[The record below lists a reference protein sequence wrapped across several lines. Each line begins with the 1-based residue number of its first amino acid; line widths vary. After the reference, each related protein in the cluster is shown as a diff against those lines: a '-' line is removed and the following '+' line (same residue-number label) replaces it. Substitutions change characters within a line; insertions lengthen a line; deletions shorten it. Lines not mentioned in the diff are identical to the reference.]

1 MNHIEQLWNKMA
13 TAYEAFTSGENSF
26 SATIE
31 WPCIQKML
39 PDIKGK
45 SVIDL
50 GCGSGRFTFL
60 LEESAPRKLTGVDI
74 SDEMLRLARQK
85 AAERG
90 SKARFIKGDLNDF
103 VPEDQY
109 DVVFSST
116 MCHYIFDLFPLFANI
131 YDMLTYKG
139 ICIISVMNP
148 MYSAQYPVKSGE
160 KKSLDPGSTERGYI
174 LPLYGGDD
182 ELEELLNCGYHHT
195 FSDYINAIIH
205 NGLTILEMQEPLPP
219 ESWKAEAP
227 SRYNALVE
235 TPTYLILKLQ
245 KT

>member
-1 MNHIEQLWNKMA
+1 MNQIEQLWNKMA
-13 TAYEAFTSGENSF
+13 TAYEAFTSGKNSYRN
-26 SATIE
+26 TIE
-31 WPCIQKML
+31 WPCIQSML

-50 GCGSGRFTFL
+50 GCGSGRYTFL
-60 LEESAPRKLTGVDI
+60 LEEAGPRKLTGVDI
-74 SDEMLRLARQK
+74 SDEMLRIAREK
-85 AAERG
+85 AEKRG
-90 SKARFIKGDLNDF
+90 SRAKFIKGDLHDF
-103 VPEDQY
+103 VPDDQY

-116 MCHYIFDLFPLFANI
+116 MSHYIVDLFPLFANI

-148 MYSAQYPVKSGE
+148 IYSAHYPL
-160 KKSLDPGSTERGYI
+160 KKGGQDGAQPVTDSYI
-174 LPLYGGDD
+174 QPWYNGDE
-182 ELEELLNCGYHHT
+182 ELEELLSYSYHHT

-219 ESWKAEAP
+219 ESEKPDGSVLEIP
-227 SRYNALVE
+227 S
-235 TPTYLILKLQ
+235 YLIIKLQ